1 MEPFILALMQD
12 GLEAVLADWSE
23 TDGNELMDSEDE
35 EDLLIASR
43 RADQQGGNPLFAVN
57 MERIQ
62 PPRSFRN
69 GTALQMRVRFTLQQ
83 LCPANGEFQGEAVA
97 EAFHQGLVGFIRNPA
112 NGLTNPEEYVMSMAI
127 HHNTGTHTWTQCKR
141 VPVTEW
147 LRGSEYTRAW
157 LEKLANQLNSAENF
171 DAANGEFYAELSFF
185 KTRQR
190 GGGYRK
196 GNNLGHQSFVQI
208 LQKRSVITVKNMDNL
223 CLARALVTM
232 KESMDGD
239 PDKQFDN
246 LRRGRPIQ
254 ERLAKVLH
262 RDADVPEGTC
272 GYEEVKQFQDYLGE
286 LGYQIKIF
294 SGQNGALWFHD
305 PDFDEKPKKLCLV
318 KVEDH
323 FHGVTSVPALL
334 NRSFYCHQC
343 NRGFNQQDAEH
354 HNCERLNCDKC
365 RRTNGKCKGFKENQP
380 PSEYCQ
386 ACNRTFRGPYC
397 FAAHKRSLCAKMK
410 KCPDCCKVY
419 KFKKKKKRVWGLQM
433 SKL

>member
-1 MEPFILALMQD
+1 MEPFILALMED
-12 GLEAVLADWSE
+12 GLEAALADWSE

-35 EDLLIASR
+35 EELLMASR
-43 RADQQGGNPLFAVN
+43 RAEQQGGNPLFTVN

-62 PPRSFRN
+62 SPRSFRN
-69 GTALQMRVRFTLQQ
+69 GTALQLRVRFTLQQ
-83 LCPANGEFQGEAVA
+83 LRPANGEFQGEAVA
-97 EAFHQGLVGFIRNPA
+97 EAFHQELVEFIRNPA
-112 NGLTNPEEYVMSMAI
+112 NGLTNPEEYEMSMAI

-157 LEKLANQLNSAENF
+157 LEKLANELNSAENF

-196 GNNLGHQSFVQI
+196 GNNLGPQSFVEI
-208 LQKRSVITVKNMDNL
+208 LQKKSVITVKNTDNL

-232 KESMDGD
+232 KELVDGD
-239 PDKQFDN
+239 PDKQFVN

-254 ERLAKVLH
+254 ERMAKLLH
-262 RDADVPEGTC
+262 RDAGVPEGTC
-272 GYEEVKQFQDYLGE
+272 GYKEIQQFQDYLGE

-294 SGQNGALWFHD
+294 LGQNGALWFHNEE
-305 PDFDEKPKKLCLV
+305 FDEKPKKLFLV

-334 NRSFYCHQC
+334 NQSFYCHHC
-343 NRGFNQQDAEH
+343 NCGFNQQDAEH

-365 RRTNGKCKGFKENQP
+365 
-380 PSEYCQ
+380 
-386 ACNRTFRGPYC
+386 
-397 FAAHKRSLCAKMK
+397 
-410 KCPDCCKVY
+410 
-419 KFKKKKKRVWGLQM
+419 
-433 SKL
+433 